1 MIRGARLVLILGLLN
16 AGWASALELP
26 RNATLVAEQNSELDL
41 HAVPLGP
48 VKDGQFPLSTERGE
62 VGRRVWQ
69 IPQTDL
75 TALQLFEGLRDQI
88 SETYGEPIFDCKDR
102 GCGGFDFRF
111 AVEVIEAPAMYV
123 DLGNYFFAT
132 FRSSTGDTYATLMV
146 SKGGTTGY
154 VQLIEVSTTTENA
167 LNIPVETDPLD
178 TSGSLAP
185 VTDVGEKLTNLG
197 ATVLDDL
204 VFGSG
209 ADTLD
214 ETAFASLQNL
224 AEFLAANPNA
234 SVVLVGHT
242 DAVGSLEANI
252 DLSERRANAVR
263 QRLIDQYDVQPS
275 RIDAQGVGF
284 LAPRATNTTED
295 GRTINRRV
303 EVVLTAPLQ

>member
-1 MIRGARLVLILGLLN
+1 MIRNAGLVLLLGLFN

-26 RNATLVAEQNSELDL
+26 RNGTLVAEQNSELDL
-41 HAVPLGP
+41 YAVPLGP
-48 VKDGQFPLSTERGE
+48 VTYGQFPLSTERGKI
-62 VGRRVWQ
+62 GRRVWQ

-75 TALQLFEGLRDQI
+75 TALQLFESLRDQI
-88 SETYGEPIFDCKDR
+88 SETFGEPVFDCKDR
-102 GCGGFDFRF
+102 VCGGFDFRF
-111 AVEVIEAPAMYV
+111 AIEVVEAPAMYV

-132 FRSSTGDTYATLMV
+132 FRSSTGDRHATLMV

-154 VQLIEVSTTTENA
+154 VQLIEISEAADDA
-167 LNIPVETDPLD
+167 LNISVDTDPPAPTGLR
-178 TSGSLAP
+178 AP
-185 VTDVGEKLTNLG
+185 VTDIGKKLTNLG
-197 ATVLDDL
+197 ATVLGDL

-214 ETAFASLQNL
+214 ETPFASLQQL
-224 AEFLAANPNA
+224 AEFLVANPDA
-234 SVVLVGHT
+234 SVILVGHT

-263 QRLIDQYDVQPS
+263 QRLIDRFDVQPT
-275 RIDAQGVGF
+275 RIEAQGVGY

-295 GRTINRRV
+295 GRRINRRV